1 MNAVMTALFDALKY
15 YSPDDDKDD
24 WGESRGFWA
33 KAGMN
38 WVNDMLDGLNPL
50 ANIPYIKDAWEL
62 MNGGKVERMDMAN
75 VSKLVQAATKAW
87 KFAAEGNP
95 QHLTA
100 WAALKPMLTGA
111 ADIMGLPVS
120 GLVADAEFAIN
131 GARNIMGKGAMSGKL
146 PTATLDGAYEALYQA
161 MASGNTARAR
171 QLRQDIMKDRDKDA
185 TTIDKELAK
194 KLALHDDR
202 IRQCWEIRE
211 SGKTKGL
218 VQLKKEI
225 MADGFS
231 EAVVVAA
238 INRYASTIKSD
249 AKKGYLLAVEKGNEA
264 KREEYAEKLKSVG
277 VTQDVMD
284 KWTAE
289 TETKEDEGLALSGL
303 YTKANLWTAIRGGE
317 ATDAEI
323 KDIVESLQKYSE
335 AEDPMSGIR
344 SGLTT
349 EFRQEY
355 IELIRSGKTSQA
367 AKLRKR
373 LEAAGAKPETIDKW
387 EKDAKK

>member
-1 MNAVMTALFDALKY
+1 
-15 YSPDDDKDD
+15 
-24 WGESRGFWA
+24 
-33 KAGMN
+33 
-38 WVNDMLDGLNPL
+38 ML
-50 ANIPYIKDAWEL
+50 
-62 MNGGKVERMDMAN
+62 
-75 VSKLVQAATKAW
+75 
-87 KFAAEGNP
+87 
-95 QHLTA
+95 
-100 WAALKPMLTGA
+100 
-111 ADIMGLPVS
+111 GLPVS

-238 INRYASTIKSD
+238 INGYASTIKSD
-249 AKKGYLLAVEKGNEA
+249 AKKGYLLAVEKGNESKAEEFAA
-264 KREEYAEKLKSVG
+264 KLRNVG
-277 VTQDVMD
+277 VTDEDMKSWTDPKDTEKDLEQKADYD
-284 KWTAE
+284 K
-289 TETKEDEGLALSGL
+289 KNL
-303 YTKANLWTAIRGGE
+303 YTAIRSSE
-317 ATDAEI
+317 TTNA
-323 KDIVESLQKYSE
+323 DIMDIRDNILKYSK
-335 AEDPMSGIR
+335 AADPKDNLASEL
-344 SGLTT
+344 SK
-349 EFRQEY
+349 EFRKEY
-355 IELIRSGKTSQA
+355 IELVNKGRTTEA
-367 AKLRKR
+367 AKLKAK
-373 LEAAGAKPETIDKW
+373 LLTAGAKETTIDAWIPDDRRSKMYDAIENGTENQI
-387 EKDAKK
+387 EKAVEAYLAVSTAKDPKSSLMSSLSSKYKDDYIGMVKAGKDRQAERLADALMAAGMKYDTIRNWNKEAWK